1 MLTRVK
7 SIVFLMQS
15 MSAICFLFARSVYDA
30 TEIPLGLVSADWGG
44 TPIESWSDQET
55 LDK

>member
-1 MLTRVK
+1 
-7 SIVFLMQS
+7 MQS

-30 TEIPLGLVSADWGG
+30 TEIPQGLVSADWGG

-55 LDK
+55 LDE